1 MGPDRY
7 TTILGAHQGDLNR
20 KRVGFTRGEGNTLHG
35 VVSFRATGVVGN
47 SHILECSPGGALGK
61 KITHFD
67 VRIFFKWV
75 VSTTNY
81 PP

>member
-47 SHILECSPGGALGK
+47 SHIFFGMFTLRSLGEEN
-61 KITHFD
+61 HPF
-67 VRIFFKWV
+67 
-75 VSTTNY
+75 
-81 PP
+81 